1 VKALVFLLPIAFCAL
16 TTPGAAES
24 LQVFGYSGY
33 LGEWELT
40 ATVTE
45 VDSRPR
51 EYAGPMTMKHV
62 GLCTQE
68 GPEEKTG
75 EIRFHIS
82 GSRLDAVLSV
92 AGVAC
97 SYGGRLSDAY
107 DGKLSCADREAVP
120 LKLWVK

>member
-1 VKALVFLLPIAFCAL
+1 MRMRATDQLPAPVRVDGRLLR
-16 TTPGAAES
+16 G
-24 LQVFGYSGY
+24 
-33 LGEWELT
+33 ELT

-45 VDSRPR
+45 IASQPQ

-82 GSRLDAVLSV
+82 GSELNAVLSV
-92 AGVAC
+92 AGVLC
-97 SYGGRLSDAY
+97 GYGGRLSDAF
-107 DGKLSCADREAVP
+107 DGTLRCADREAVR
-120 LKLWVK
+120 LKLWVG